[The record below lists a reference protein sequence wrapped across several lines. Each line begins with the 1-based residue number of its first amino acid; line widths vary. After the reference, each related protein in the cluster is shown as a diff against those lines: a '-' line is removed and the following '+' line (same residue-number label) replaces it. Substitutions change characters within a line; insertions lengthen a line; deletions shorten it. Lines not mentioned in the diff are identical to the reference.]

1 MKYLLRQFIFF
12 ALVMA
17 VALVPTEDQQVFAEM
32 FQASDLNFVFAK
44 VKSESAQTLLGSD
57 VIPVRNRNTNYMPS
71 GEVPVLLLEKPSESA
86 IRIQLEKVISRHSPQ
101 LDRKIKLKRLGEIL
115 VADAGEH
122 CYWAS
127 LSSGAY
133 KFTDNKDSMVAR
145 SRFSGFKEA
154 VQMAIH
160 FIAEK
165 KIVGLI
171 EGETVDI
178 LSVSAV
184 KNALTE
190 VGKDEPLE
198 EFLSDYY
205 IIFGRRYRGIPVIG
219 SRILVR
225 LKSDGKVAALE
236 KSWRPIESASDKPA
250 RIIKKP
256 LQTLIAKEPK
266 FKRYSEKPVNP
277 EDIAIVR
284 RRCGY
289 IEAPVSYRQAALR
302 PGCIVS
308 FRIDDQYAESYP
320 QIIVSLEEG
329 VRGEDLLGPGLIK
342 PK

>member
-1 MKYLLRQFIFF
+1 MKYLFRQYIFF
-12 ALVMA
+12 VLVMTL
-17 VALVPTEDQQVFAEM
+17 ALVPTGGQQLFAGM
-32 FQASDLNFVFAK
+32 SQTGDLNLAITK
-44 VKSESAQTLLGSD
+44 VKSQSAQTLLGSD
-57 VIPVRNRNTNYMPS
+57 VIPVRNRNTTYMPS

-86 IRIQLEKVISRHSPQ
+86 IRLQLEKVIDRHSPQ
-101 LDRKIKLKRLGEIL
+101 LDRKVKLTRRKDIL
-115 VADAGEH
+115 VAEAAEH
-122 CYWAS
+122 HYWAS
-127 LSSGAY
+127 LNSGAY
-133 KFTDNKDSMVAR
+133 KFTDSKDSMVVS
-145 SRFSGFKEA
+145 SRFRDFKKA
-154 VQMAIH
+154 VQAALH

-165 KIVGLI
+165 KVVGLI
-171 EGETVDI
+171 EGETLDI

-250 RIIKKP
+250 RISKKP

-329 VRGEDLLGPGLIK
+329 VRGEELWGPGLIN
-342 PK
+342 PQ